1 MMRLLITGLNGFVA
15 GSIVA
20 HARKNWEVHGA
31 DIEKTIGLPADIRAY
46 QLDLM
51 DSDKLSLLFNHVK
64 PDAVIHT
71 AAIANIDTCEYNK
84 ELAWRVN
91 VEITQTLAELCRK
104 SGAKMIVC
112 STDTVFDGK
121 KGFYTEK
128 DTPHAVNHYAK
139 TKIEAERIVLDAS
152 PRNIVVRLS
161 LVMGLPVMGKGNS
174 FLADTIEKL
183 KKGESVKFPENE
195 IRTPVDV
202 ITVGSALSEL
212 AGCNYG
218 GIVHLSGNTRI
229 NRYLMAVGIAE
240 TLGYNPGLIQPTD
253 SNAMEGRAP
262 RPNDASMKNDLAKK
276 LLHTT
281 MRSLAEGLDLTLNFK
296 MEEL

>member
-1 MMRLLITGLNGFVA
+1 MRLLITGLNGFVA

-20 HARKNWEVHGA
+20 HARKNWEVHGV
-31 DIEKTIGLPADIRAY
+31 DIFKTVGLPSDIHAY

-51 DSDKLSLLFNHVK
+51 DGDRLSLLFNQIK

-71 AAIANIDTCEYNK
+71 AAIANIDVCENNK
-84 ELAWRVN
+84 ELAWKVN
-91 VEITQTLAELCRK
+91 VEITQTIAELCK
-104 SGAKMIVC
+104 QYGAKMIVC
-112 STDTVFDGK
+112 STDTVFSGT
-121 KGFYTEK
+121 KGFYNEE
-128 DTPHAVNHYAK
+128 DEPHAVNYYAK
-139 TKIEAERIVLDAS
+139 TKIEAERVVLDAS
-152 PRNIVVRLS
+152 SINIVARLS
-161 LVMGLPVMGKGNS
+161 LVIGLPVLGKGNS

-183 KKGESVKFPENE
+183 KNGESVIFPENE

-212 AGCNYG
+212 AGCNFG

-229 NRYLMAVGIAE
+229 NRYLMAVRIAE
-240 TLGYNPGLIQPTD
+240 MLGVNPGLVQSTD

-276 LLHTT
+276 LLGTP
-281 MRSLAEGLDLTLNFK
+281 MRSLNEGLDLTLNFK